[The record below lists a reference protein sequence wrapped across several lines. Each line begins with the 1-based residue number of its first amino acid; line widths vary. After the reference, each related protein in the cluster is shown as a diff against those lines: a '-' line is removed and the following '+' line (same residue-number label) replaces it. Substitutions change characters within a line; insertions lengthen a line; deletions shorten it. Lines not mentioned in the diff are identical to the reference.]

1 MNFTLKKLTIK
12 DFELIKETIRDIFSN
27 PPWNDDWQDENQFN
41 AYIIGM
47 IGNNNSLV
55 LGLFDENG
63 ISGITIGSI
72 KYWYT
77 GNIYCIDDL
86 GIKTNRQG
94 KGYGTMLIKLVE
106 NYIKENNI
114 NEIELRTNRTFPAY
128 NFYLEN
134 GFTESENAVYFSK
147 KI

>member
-1 MNFTLKKLTIK
+1 
-12 DFELIKETIRDIFSN
+12 
-27 PPWNDDWQDENQFN
+27 
-41 AYIIGM
+41 
-47 IGNNNSLV
+47 
-55 LGLFDENG
+55 
-63 ISGITIGSI
+63 
-72 KYWYT
+72 
-77 GNIYCIDDL
+77 
-86 GIKTNRQG
+86 
-94 KGYGTMLIKLVE
+94 MLIKLVE